1 MNLRLGRVN
10 ELEKHVTLKGTNE
23 GYYLILNDESSFQE
37 IHQHLDEL
45 FEHLKNDNKH
55 NQSFDLTI
63 ESGNR
68 LLKDDF
74 KEELIGK
81 LTNHTNFSVKRFVQN
96 VIEKDLAE
104 QWHKETTPLMVVKN
118 IRNGQIVRSDRDII
132 LFGDVRPGGLVRSAG
147 SIMVIG
153 DVKGTIHAGLGGD
166 DEAVI
171 IAPFSYDAQVRIGEH
186 VEIID
191 TEDEANEVTKHTMP
205 QVVFLNDL
213 HVIEFAGI
221 DKLAQIRPDFAKD
234 LGGFE
239 EWQKRL

>member
-1 MNLRLGRVN
+1 MNLKLGRVN

-45 FEHLKNDNKH
+45 FEHLKKDDLH
-55 NQSFDLTI
+55 NQSYDLI
-63 ESGNR
+63 IDSGNR
-68 LLKDDF
+68 LLKEDF
-74 KEELIGK
+74 KEKLISK
-81 LTNHTNFSVKRFVQN
+81 LTEHTNFSVKRFVQN
-96 VIEKDLAE
+96 VIAKDLAE
-104 QWHKETTPLMVVKN
+104 KWHKDTTPLMVVKN
-118 IRNGQIVRSDRDII
+118 VRNGQIVRSDRDII

-147 SIMVIG
+147 SIMIIG
-153 DVKGTIHAGLGGD
+153 DVKGIVHAGVSGD
-166 DEAVI
+166 GEAVI

-191 TEDEANEVTKHTMP
+191 TDDETNEITKDTMP
-205 QVVFLNDL
+205 QVVYLNDL